1 MLALV
6 RILFPV
12 IVLALLLVMLI
23 TGSLENLRPAMMFPW
38 LLGISV
44 GITLLVWQ
52 IVRELRERSNTG
64 DKVEE
69 RVSSERLW
77 TFLKGIAWIIV
88 ILPLIVLFGY
98 TVAVPLFTLLCFKLR
113 GEKWFPTIMY
123 TVFAG
128 GIFYVAFVIALQ
140 VPFDQGLL
148 FSW

>member
-6 RILFPV
+6 RILFPA

-23 TGSLENLRPAMMFPW
+23 TGSVENSRRAMMFPW
-38 LLGISV
+38 LLGIFI
-44 GITLLVWQ
+44 GISLLVWQ
-52 IVRELRERSNTG
+52 IVREVKARSRASEEE
-64 DKVEE
+64 KVSAEQ
-69 RVSSERLW
+69 VLA
-77 TFLKGIAWIIV
+77 FLTGIAWIIV